1 MTGNR
6 GKRDRSIWNVHII
19 LTVIS
24 PLVKCS
30 PFIKWAGGKRQ
41 LLVEL
46 DSRLPDTW
54 NTYYEPFIG
63 GGALLVHLENKGLL
77 TKGIISD
84 LNSEL
89 INLYRVVQ
97 DKPGTLISALAD
109 EEFQNEEAAYK
120 RLKEKLN
127 SLIGIRGH
135 EIERA
140 ALLIYLNKHGF
151 NGLWRVNRKGKFN
164 VPFGSYKK
172 RSIPSDTSIL
182 KFSAMLEKVKIENK
196 DFASAVKTAK
206 KGDFIYFDPP
216 YQPLSKTAN
225 FTDYNSRGF
234 PFEEQERLARL
245 FGRLTKKGV
254 SVMLSNSKVPEIEQL
269 YQEYFIASVNAKRF
283 INCNGERRRGI
294 QEIIVT
300 NYPTGHED

>member
-1 MTGNR
+1 M
-6 GKRDRSIWNVHII
+6 
-19 LTVIS
+19 IS

-41 LLVEL
+41 LLAEL
-46 DSRLPDTW
+46 DCRLPATW
-54 NTYYEPFIG
+54 NTYYEPFVG
-63 GGALLVHLENKGLL
+63 GGALLVHLENRGLL
-77 TKGIISD
+77 KDAVISD

-97 DKPGTLISALAD
+97 DTPGTLITALTN
-109 EEFQNEEAAYK
+109 EEFQNDEATYR
-120 RLKEKLN
+120 RLKDRFN
-127 SLIGIRGH
+127 AIIGNRGDK
-135 EIERA
+135 IERA

-182 KFSAMLEKVKIENK
+182 KFSAMLEKVKVENR
-196 DFASAVKTAK
+196 DFAAAVRTAK

-216 YQPLSKTAN
+216 YHPLSKTAS

-234 PFEEQERLARL
+234 SFSEQERLARL
-245 FGRLTKKGV
+245 FRRLAKKGIQ
-254 SVMLSNSKVPEIEQL
+254 VMLSNSKVPEIEEL
-269 YQEYFIASVNAKRF
+269 YEGFRIESVNAKRF

-300 NYPTGHED
+300 SYPYDTGND

>member
-1 MTGNR
+1 
-6 GKRDRSIWNVHII
+6 
-19 LTVIS
+19 VIS

-41 LLVEL
+41 LLAEL
-46 DSRLPDTW
+46 DRRIPSCW
-54 NTYYEPFIG
+54 ETYYEPFIG
-63 GGALLVHLENKGLL
+63 GGALLVHLENKGVL
-77 TKGIISD
+77 TKGVISD

-97 DKPGTLISALAD
+97 DTPGALITALAN
-109 EEFQNEEAAYK
+109 EEFQNDEDSYK
-120 RLKEKLN
+120 KMKERFN
-127 SLIGIRGH
+127 TSIGDPARA
-135 EIERA
+135 IERA

-182 KFSAMLEKVKIENK
+182 KFSAMLEKVKIVNK
-196 DFASAVKTAK
+196 DFATAVRTAK

-216 YQPLSKTAN
+216 YQPLSKTAS

-234 PFEEQERLARL
+234 GFPEQERLARL
-245 FGRLTKKGV
+245 FQRLSRKGIQI
-254 SVMLSNSKVPEIEQL
+254 MLSNSKVPEIEEL
-269 YQEYFIASVNAKRF
+269 YGNFTIETVDAKRF
-283 INCNGERRRGI
+283 INCNGERRNGV

-300 NYPTGHED
+300 NYVPD

>member
-1 MTGNR
+1 
-6 GKRDRSIWNVHII
+6 
-19 LTVIS
+19 VIS

-41 LLVEL
+41 LLAEL
-46 DSRLPDTW
+46 DSRLPESWD
-54 NTYYEPFIG
+54 TYYEPFVG

-77 TKGIISD
+77 RKAVISD

-97 DKPGTLISALAD
+97 DTPGALITALTN
-109 EEFQNEEAAYK
+109 EEFQNNEAAYK
-120 RLKEKLN
+120 KHKERVN
-127 SLIGIRGH
+127 TLIGSRNH
-135 EIERA
+135 SLERA

-164 VPFGSYKK
+164 VPFGSYTK

-182 KFSAMLEKVKIENK
+182 KFSAMLEKVKVENR
-196 DFASAVKTAK
+196 DFASAVRTAK

-234 PFEEQERLARL
+234 PFAEQERLARL
-245 FGRLTKKGV
+245 FRRLTKKGV
-254 SVMLSNSKVPEIEQL
+254 RIMLSNSKVPEIEEL
-269 YQEYFIASVNAKRF
+269 YADFPIESVNAKRF

-300 NYPTGHED
+300 NYAFDKE

>member
-1 MTGNR
+1 
-6 GKRDRSIWNVHII
+6 
-19 LTVIS
+19 VIS

-46 DSRLPDTW
+46 DCRLPEFWD
-54 NTYYEPFIG
+54 TYYEPFVG

-77 TKGIISD
+77 KKAVISD

-97 DKPGTLISALAD
+97 DTPGALITALANED
-109 EEFQNEEAAYK
+109 FQNNEASYK
-120 RLKEKLN
+120 KHKERFN
-127 SLIGIRGH
+127 ALIGSRNH
-135 EIERA
+135 SLERA
-140 ALLIYLNKHGF
+140 ALLIFLNKHGF

-164 VPFGSYKK
+164 VPFGSYTK

-182 KFSAMLEKVKIENK
+182 KFSAMLEKVKVENR
-196 DFASAVKTAK
+196 DFALAVKTAK

-225 FTDYNSRGF
+225 FTDYNSHGF
-234 PFEEQERLARL
+234 PFTEQERLARL
-245 FGRLTKKGV
+245 FRRLTKKGV
-254 SVMLSNSKVPEIEQL
+254 CIMLSNSKVPEIEEL
-269 YQEYFIASVNAKRF
+269 YADFHIESVNAKRF

-300 NYPTGHED
+300 NYAFDKK

>member
-1 MTGNR
+1 M
-6 GKRDRSIWNVHII
+6 
-19 LTVIS
+19 IS

-41 LLVEL
+41 LLTEL
-46 DSRLPDTW
+46 DCRLPPAW

-63 GGALLVHLENKGLL
+63 GGALLVHLENKGILSR
-77 TKGIISD
+77 GIISD
-84 LNSEL
+84 LNGEL

-97 DKPGTLISALAD
+97 DTPGALITALFSEDFQNNEDSYKKMKERFNTLIGSRTHAV
-109 EEFQNEEAAYK
+109 
-120 RLKEKLN
+120 
-127 SLIGIRGH
+127 
-135 EIERA
+135 ERA

-182 KFSAMLEKVKIENK
+182 KFSAMLEKVKILNK
-196 DFASAVKTAK
+196 DFAAAVKTAR

-216 YQPLSKTAN
+216 YQPLSKTAS

-245 FGRLTKKGV
+245 FTRLDKKGV
-254 SVMLSNSKVPEIEQL
+254 QLMLSNSKVPEIEDL
-269 YQEYFIASVNAKRF
+269 YEDFLIETVDAKRF
-283 INCNGERRRGI
+283 INCNGERRKGI

-300 NYPTGHED
+300 NYFRN

>member
-1 MTGNR
+1 M
-6 GKRDRSIWNVHII
+6 
-19 LTVIS
+19 IS

-41 LLVEL
+41 LLAEL
-46 DSRLPDTW
+46 DYRLPESWD
-54 NTYYEPFIG
+54 TYYEPFIG

-77 TKGIISD
+77 KKAVISD

-97 DKPGTLISALAD
+97 NTPGTLITALAN
-109 EEFQNEEAAYK
+109 EEFQNNEAAYK
-120 RLKEKLN
+120 KQKERFN
-127 SLIGIRGH
+127 TLIGSRNH
-135 EIERA
+135 TLERA

-164 VPFGSYKK
+164 VPFGSYSK
-172 RSIPSDTSIL
+172 RSIPSDTSLL
-182 KFSAMLEKVKIENK
+182 KFSAMLEKVKVQNR
-196 DFASAVKTAK
+196 DFALAVKTAK

-234 PFEEQERLARL
+234 PFTEQERLARL
-245 FGRLTKKGV
+245 FRRLTKKGV
-254 SVMLSNSKVPEIEQL
+254 QIMLSNSKVPEIEEL
-269 YQEYFIASVNAKRF
+269 YADFRIESVNAKRF

-300 NYPTGHED
+300 NYSFDKE